1 MVVLLHSLYHNFD
14 KERLSKR
21 IFEDYQRSIL
31 IKATKLEKISN
42 DLNRKIDD
50 LKYSDES
57 IVDIALN
64 NGFPNIQAFNRTFK
78 ELFQMT
84 PKQYRKK
91 TRK

>member
-1 MVVLLHSLYHNFD
+1 MLFRAAN
-14 KERLSKR
+14 
-21 IFEDYQRSIL
+21 
-31 IKATKLEKISN
+31 TKVGEYVSN
-42 DLNRKIDD
+42 DDAEIAHNGTLITKTNATLDD